1 MIKGISFPK
10 KSEWRNAS
18 LQTVRHRKVL
28 WAAIDMS
35 KFLYY
40 HLIWCGALS
49 SWSSSFLKRQQSL
62 MGQRCEKVGNDL
74 YWLACFDVPTE
85 LPIDYSQP
93 LLVDH
98 CLTTKDDKI
107 VNHQYGQDVITFSS
121 SHEVTSNSHSKVV
134 DDGSSDSGISLNELD
149 ALPPSPNHIAVR
161 KTNNATN
168 NSSGGLATQQKR
180 LLPCNFCEK
189 VSKCLL
195 HLI

>member
-1 MIKGISFPK
+1 MIKGITFPK

-28 WAAIDMS
+28 WGAIDMS

-49 SWSSSFLKRQQSL
+49 SCCVVPETSAKFDGSEMRQ
-62 MGQRCEKVGNDL
+62 KVGNDL

-93 LLVDH
+93 LLVNH
-98 CLTTKDDKI
+98 CFTTKDDKI
-107 VNHQYGQDVITFSS
+107 VNHQYGQDVITSSS

>member
-1 MIKGISFPK
+1 
-10 KSEWRNAS
+10 
-18 LQTVRHRKVL
+18 
-28 WAAIDMS
+28 MS

-40 HLIWCGALS
+40 HLIWYQVDV
-49 SWSSSFLKRQQSL
+49 SFLERQQSL

-107 VNHQYGQDVITFSS
+107 VNHGQDVITSSS

-189 VSKCLL
+189 VSKCRL